1 MLSDSRNNQIDSE
14 NSRKREEYLQANL
27 KNIGRDNLKNEIIQI
42 GKDYDSLLNPFGE
55 YMYRKSG
62 EGISYSRIGERI
74 SRQRNDFAH
83 GNLDNEFRGLALL
96 DLIFLER
103 IVYIMQLKYY
113 GIEETNIKRAA
124 NELFRCGLTIGTVE

>member
-1 MLSDSRNNQIDSE
+1 M
-14 NSRKREEYLQANL
+14 
-27 KNIGRDNLKNEIIQI
+27 KNEIIQI